1 MSFFAFDMMGD
12 FVFNQSYGM
21 MESSLWHQ
29 AVLKQKAAV
38 ALVGTFQFTVW
49 LIRIGLV
56 FAPFSPMVK
65 DWQAM
70 ITHCDNRMNERL
82 KVNHLR
88 SISFVQGND

>member
-21 MESSLWHQ
+21 MESSLWHK
-29 AVLKQKAAV
+29 AVLKQKAAL
-38 ALVGTFQFTVW
+38 ALVGTFQFTIW

-65 DWQAM
+65 DWQDM
-70 ITHCDNRMNERL
+70 ITHCDKLMDERL
-82 KVNHLR
+82 KVGQLC
-88 SISFVQGND
+88 STLVD